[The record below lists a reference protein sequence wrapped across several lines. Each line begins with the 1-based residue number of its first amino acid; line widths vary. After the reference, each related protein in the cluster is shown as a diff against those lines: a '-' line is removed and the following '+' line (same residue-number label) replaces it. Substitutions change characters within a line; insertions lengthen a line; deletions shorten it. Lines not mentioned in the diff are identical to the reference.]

1 MLRIYG
7 TAPPLARKSISVGR
21 MRKKPDRPT
30 KISAVGNENAR
41 MGR

>member
-7 TAPPLARKSISVGR
+7 TAPPLALSVGR